1 MRTEAELNN
10 KILSISMVIRDEYP
24 ELMKFLN
31 EMPIT
36 IPDEKKPEIN
46 TKVLED
52 YLNSLQEM
60 LKKYA
65 PNHKSLSE

>member
-1 MRTEAELNN
+1 MKTEAELNN
-10 KILSISMVIRDEYP
+10 KILSISMVIRDQYP

>member
-46 TKVLED
+46 TKILED

-65 PNHKSLSE
+65 PNHKSLLE

>member
-36 IPDEKKPEIN
+36 IPDENKPKIN

-65 PNHKSLSE
+65 PNHKSLSD